1 MILFGYTD
9 NYGILLGDLGTA
21 LGLFHLGARFSSWCV
36 VSKILSIE
44 LRVNSPA
51 QDGVQL
57 SRWSLFCFLLQ
68 FPSTEEMVTQKVH
81 QGITFEGIKLKVL
94 WPG

>member
-51 QDGVQL
+51 QDGVLL

-68 FPSTEEMVTQKVH
+68 RNTVV
-81 QGITFEGIKLKVL
+81 
-94 WPG
+94 

>member
-1 MILFGYTD
+1 MILFSYTD

-51 QDGVQL
+51 QDGVLL
-57 SRWSLFCFLLQ
+57 SRWSPALKMEPVLFP
-68 FPSTEEMVTQKVH
+68 PSVPKYRGDGDTEGPSRDHV
-81 QGITFEGIKLKVL
+81 
-94 WPG
+94 